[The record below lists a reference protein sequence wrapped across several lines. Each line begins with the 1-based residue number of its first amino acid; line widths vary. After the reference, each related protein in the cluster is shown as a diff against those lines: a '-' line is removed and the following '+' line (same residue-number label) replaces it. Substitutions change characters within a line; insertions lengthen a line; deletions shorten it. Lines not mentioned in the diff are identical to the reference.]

1 MKNIF
6 RIRFAD
12 FPSDNLK
19 SKIQNQKWVG
29 FLAIVV
35 TLVIGGAVAQAQQQR
50 KIPRIGVL
58 LSGSSSSYVS
68 RVEAFRQGLRDLGY
82 VEGQNIV
89 IDYRYAEGKMDQF
102 AILAAELVR
111 LKPDILV
118 TSGSPGIRALMKT
131 TNKIPIV
138 MAAIGDAVGNRFVAS
153 LARPGGNVTGLSF
166 LDRDISTKRLEF
178 LKEAIPR
185 AVRVAVLR
193 HGASGKQ
200 SLEATL
206 AASRPLKI
214 QVQVFEIQAPN
225 EIEGAF
231 IAAKKDGAEAINVL
245 ASAILF
251 SQRKALVDLAAKHR
265 LPGMFE
271 NKEFVEAGGLLSYG
285 ASLDDMFRRAATYV
299 DKILK
304 GAKPGELP
312 VEQPTKFELVINLK
326 TAKQIG
332 LTIPPNV
339 LAQADKLIR

>member
-1 MKNIF
+1 MNSK
-6 RIRFAD
+6 
-12 FPSDNLK
+12 SVSWLLTTVLLTTNLP
-19 SKIQNQKWVG
+19 
-29 FLAIVV
+29 
-35 TLVIGGAVAQAQQQR
+35 TEAQQANQTA
-50 KIPRIGVL
+50 RIGIL
-58 LSGSSSSYVS
+58 QSGSSSSSMS
-68 RVEAFRQGLRDLGY
+68 RMAAFREGLRELGY
-82 VEGQNIV
+82 VEGKNIN
-89 IDYRYAEGKMDQF
+89 IDYRYAEGKTDQF
-102 AILAAELVR
+102 AVLAAELVR

-118 TSGSPGIRALMKT
+118 TSGSPGITALMKA

-166 LDRDISTKRLEF
+166 LDPDISTKRLEF

-193 HGASGKQ
+193 HVASGKQ

-214 QVQVFEIQAPN
+214 QIQVFEVQAPN

-231 IAAKKDGAEAINVL
+231 MAAKKGGAEAINVL
-245 ASAILF
+245 ASPILF
-251 SQRKALVDLAAKHR
+251 AYRKDLVDLSANHR
-265 LPGMFE
+265 LPGMYE
-271 NKEFVEAGGLLSYG
+271 NKEFVEIGGLLSYG
-285 ASLDDMFRRAATYV
+285 ANLDDLYRRAAVYV

-304 GAKPGELP
+304 GAKPADLP

-326 TAKQIG
+326 AAKQIG

-339 LAQADKLIR
+339 LARADRVIR